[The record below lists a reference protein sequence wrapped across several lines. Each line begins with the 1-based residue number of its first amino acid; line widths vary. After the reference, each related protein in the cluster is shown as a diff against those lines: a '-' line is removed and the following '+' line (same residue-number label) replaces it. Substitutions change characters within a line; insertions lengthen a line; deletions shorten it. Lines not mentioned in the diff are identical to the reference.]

1 MTLVESL
8 LKSHI
13 VSVRTNVQG
22 WHTTNCPMCTLN
34 GQSRPDTR
42 RRGGFKFNGDRVGY
56 HCFNCGYTTGW
67 SPGRRLGFKL
77 IKLLRALSVDEGEI
91 QRLKIQLWDQ
101 VDESDSAVEEE
112 RVNIDWPSIE
122 FPWLVTDQLSNDAAE
137 YLRHRRLLGQAPFVQ
152 TASKILSMEQRV
164 ILPYIHENRI
174 VGYQARLIRETQDKK
189 TPKILASRPPNY
201 VFNLAAQNK
210 KRKYTVVVEGEYDA
224 LSIAGVAV
232 MTNSISAEQAKII
245 EDLDTEPVI
254 LADRDTSGRQL
265 IEQAAL
271 LGWSASFPDWP
282 SNIKDAN
289 DAVIAFGKAAAL
301 QSILTSV
308 ESNALKIK
316 LLARQWCS

>member
-13 VSVRTNVQG
+13 GNARTNAQG
-22 WHTTNCPMCTLN
+22 WHTANCPMCTLN

-42 RRGGFKFNGDRVGY
+42 RRGGFKFESDRVGY

-77 IKLLRALSVDEGEI
+77 IKLLRALGVDEGEI

-101 VDESDSAVEEE
+101 VDEAESTVEEE
-112 RVNIDWPSIE
+112 RVNINWPAIE
-122 FPWLVTDQLSNDAAE
+122 FPWPVTSTLSDDATE
-137 YLRHRRLLGQAPFVQ
+137 YLKQRKLLGQAVFVQ
-152 TASKILSMEQRV
+152 TSAKVLSMEQRV
-164 ILPYIHENRI
+164 ILPYTHEDRI
-174 VGYQARLIRETQDKK
+174 VGYQARLITAVQDKK

-224 LSIAGVAV
+224 LSIGGVAV

-254 LADRDTSGRQL
+254 LADRDSAGRQL
-265 IEQAAL
+265 LEQAAL

-282 SNIKDAN
+282 SDIKDAN